1 MKESDLTKKTLEATM
16 RVEAAPEMASALL
29 GDGESSAG
37 SRELA
42 VAGRGTQSALQV
54 LSDLQSGGTGGS
66 AAPSA
71 KGTSATYVRA
81 RSMLR
86 VGVCIIPAHLR
97 QSQGEGQS
105 KGPSQRADPPH
116 PKGDCR

>member
-1 MKESDLTKKTLEATM
+1 MKESDLTKKTLEATT
-16 RVEAAPEMASALL
+16 RVEAAPEMALALL
-29 GDGESSAG
+29 GDGKSSAG

-81 RSMLR
+81 KIYVTCGSEF
-86 VGVCIIPAHLR
+86 A
-97 QSQGEGQS
+97 
-105 KGPSQRADPPH
+105 
-116 PKGDCR
+116 